1 MSFIS
6 FEGIDGSGKSTQIKL
21 LSKKLTEN
29 NILYKIY
36 REPGGNEV
44 SEKIRDI
51 LLDKNLSISD
61 ESETMLFLAARG
73 ELFSKNIQKKINQGV
88 LVICDRYI
96 DSTVAYQGYGKK
108 MNLELINLCNEFV
121 SKKIKPQLTI
131 FLDIDYKSSIS
142 RMGIEKDRMEN
153 NSKVFF
159 NNVINGYKVLSQN
172 EPNRFFVVDAKL
184 SEGSI
189 HEIIWKK
196 VYMSVLQ

>member
-108 MNLELINLCNEFV
+108 MNVELINLCNEFV

>member
-73 ELFSKNIQKKINQGV
+73 ELFLKNIQKKINQGV